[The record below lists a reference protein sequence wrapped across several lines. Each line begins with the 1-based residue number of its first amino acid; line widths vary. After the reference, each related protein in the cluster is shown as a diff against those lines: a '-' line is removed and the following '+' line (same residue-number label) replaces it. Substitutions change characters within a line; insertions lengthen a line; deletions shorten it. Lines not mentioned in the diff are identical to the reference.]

1 VPRPEAWKNS
11 VLTPAEA
18 AAGRQLVVVVRQGAR
33 AEAPAATG
41 APWTPGIGAST
52 LPPSGRVL
60 RRALR
65 APGAGYRPRA
75 GAPY

>member
-1 VPRPEAWKNS
+1 VPRQEAWKNS

-18 AAGRQLVVVVRQGAR
+18 AADRQLVVVVRQGAC

-41 APWTPGIGAST
+41 APWTPGIGASA
-52 LPPSGRVL
+52 LSPSGRVL
-60 RRALR
+60 RGVLR
-65 APGAGYRPRA
+65 APGAGYRLRA